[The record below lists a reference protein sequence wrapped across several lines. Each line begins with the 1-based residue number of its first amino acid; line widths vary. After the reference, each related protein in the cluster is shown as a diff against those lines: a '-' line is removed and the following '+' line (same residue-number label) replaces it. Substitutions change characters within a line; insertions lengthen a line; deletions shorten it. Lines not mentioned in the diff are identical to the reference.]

1 MKNRHLARALTAGL
15 TAAALS
21 GLVTLPAAQAAETVT
36 IVDPDASPATRSL
49 FSYLDGIRGEGILFG
64 HQHTT
69 SYGLTVTGADGT
81 KSDVKNMTG
90 DFPAVFGWDTL
101 ILQGDEA
108 PGSAGNTTEQNI
120 AALDDYI
127 EKAHGLGGINTL
139 SAHMENFVTGGSFY
153 DTTGDTLRA
162 VLPGGAKNAD
172 LNAYLDNIAAAADG
186 ARDAEGNLIPIIF
199 RPYHEN
205 AGSWFWWG
213 AAFGSPGE
221 YKELFRYTVEYLRDI
236 KGVSNFLYAFGPG
249 SGFGGNA
256 DTYLRTYPGDEFVDV
271 FGLDAYDNTGSAAF
285 LDGLVKDLGMI
296 ADLADAKGKVSAF
309 TEFGV
314 TNGVGT
320 TGSSPEK
327 WFTKVLAAIKADPKA
342 SRNAYMETWANF
354 DAGQHYVPV
363 TGDALLPDFQD
374 YAADPYTLFASEVT
388 GAFDRTV
395 DTTPAGPVLHIASP
409 ADSARVA
416 TSPTTIRAT
425 VQNVDADRVY
435 ATVGDT
441 EIELAPGD
449 GLWWSAPWDIPAA
462 QLDNSTKTLE
472 VHVVADG
479 VEVLTESSS
488 VVLGPRPTFGPGV
501 VDDYEGYGDD
511 TALRA
516 EYVSYGA
523 NTISLDTS
531 GESKALRMDYD
542 FATQT
547 YTGLGKQISGD
558 WSDFNELA
566 LWVKPDGSGN
576 KMVLQ
581 LVAGGVSYEAYP
593 SLAGTEAGVVTF
605 PFVDWRPAPWDT
617 ANANRRISDADL
629 KAISQFNI
637 YVNAA
642 DDGTGDPSGSIVV
655 DNIAALPGVE
665 PPPLFSDVPPGSPNF
680 DSIIW
685 LHDQGLDDGYPD
697 GTFRPTKPETREAV
711 ASLLYRYSEATFVPT
726 AKKPTFLDVPKKH
739 AFSKEIEWL
748 ASEKLVD
755 TSIPLYLPK
764 GPLDR
769 SSAAELLWR
778 LAGSPEPAAPEAFTD
793 VPSWHPFGKA
803 IAWATETGIIVP
815 TSATKY
821 GVLKVVTR
829 GDFAG
834 YLDRYDHRPSPLE
847 PVVLTDFA
855 DGAQGWGPIGEGTAT
870 GTGGTLTID
879 AAAPD
884 GGWFGFGP
892 STGDWTGRT
901 ELRFDVVSTTGFDTK
916 AALQLGSSWTWC
928 ETAQVGWISAPTS
941 DVLVDLAT
949 LSAECGVQLADVKKV
964 NLYFNAGTHVIDDV
978 EIR

>member
-1 MKNRHLARALTAGL
+1 MKNRHLARALTAGI

-21 GLVTLPAAQAAETVT
+21 GLVALPAAQAAETVT

-49 FSYLDGIRGEGILFG
+49 FSYLDDVRGEGILFG

-90 DFPAVFGWDTL
+90 DYPAVFGWDTL

-108 PGSAGNTTEQNI
+108 PGSASNTTEQNI

-127 EKAHGLGGINTL
+127 EKAHALGGINTL

-186 ARDAEGNLIPIIF
+186 ARDAEGDLIPIIF
-199 RPYHEN
+199 RPWHEN

-320 TGSSPEK
+320 TGSSPEQ

-374 YAADPYTLFASEVT
+374 YAADPYTLFAGEVT
-388 GAFDRTV
+388 GAFDRDV

-462 QLDNSTKTLE
+462 QLDNSTQTLT

-523 NTISLDTS
+523 NTLSLDTS
-531 GESKALRMDYD
+531 GSSKALRMDYD

-547 YTGLGKQISGD
+547 YTGFGKQISGD

-566 LWVKPDGSGN
+566 LLGQARRLGQQDGAPARGRRRLLRGVPVPGGHRGRRGDLPVRRLATGPVGHRQRQPPHQRRGPEGDLAVQHLRQRGRRRHRRPVGKHRGRRHRRPAGCRAAAGVLRRPAGLAELRQHHLAARPGPRRRLPGRHVPPDQAGDPRGRG
-576 KMVLQ
+576 VAALPLLRGHLRPHGEEADVPRRAQEARLLQ
-581 LVAGGVSYEAYP
+581 GDRVAGAREARRHDDPAVPAQGAARPLVRGGAALAAGGVARACR
-593 SLAGTEAGVVTF
+593 AGGVH
-605 PFVDWRPAPWDT
+605 
-617 ANANRRISDADL
+617 RR
-629 KAISQFNI
+629 
-637 YVNAA
+637 
-642 DDGTGDPSGSIVV
+642 
-655 DNIAALPGVE
+655 
-665 PPPLFSDVPPGSPNF
+665 
-680 DSIIW
+680 
-685 LHDQGLDDGYPD
+685 
-697 GTFRPTKPETREAV
+697 
-711 ASLLYRYSEATFVPT
+711 
-726 AKKPTFLDVPKKH
+726 
-739 AFSKEIEWL
+739 
-748 ASEKLVD
+748 
-755 TSIPLYLPK
+755 
-764 GPLDR
+764 
-769 SSAAELLWR
+769 
-778 LAGSPEPAAPEAFTD
+778 
-793 VPSWHPFGKA
+793 
-803 IAWATETGIIVP
+803 
-815 TSATKY
+815 
-821 GVLKVVTR
+821 
-829 GDFAG
+829 
-834 YLDRYDHRPSPLE
+834 
-847 PVVLTDFA
+847 PVVA
-855 DGAQGWGPIGEGTAT
+855 PVRQGHRV
-870 GTGGTLTID
+870 
-879 AAAPD
+879 
-884 GGWFGFGP
+884 
-892 STGDWTGRT
+892 GDRD
-901 ELRFDVVSTTGFDTK
+901 RHHR
-916 AALQLGSSWTWC
+916 
-928 ETAQVGWISAPTS
+928 
-941 DVLVDLAT
+941 
-949 LSAECGVQLADVKKV
+949 ADVGHQV
-964 NLYFNAGTHVIDDV
+964 RRPQGRHA
-978 EIR
+978 R